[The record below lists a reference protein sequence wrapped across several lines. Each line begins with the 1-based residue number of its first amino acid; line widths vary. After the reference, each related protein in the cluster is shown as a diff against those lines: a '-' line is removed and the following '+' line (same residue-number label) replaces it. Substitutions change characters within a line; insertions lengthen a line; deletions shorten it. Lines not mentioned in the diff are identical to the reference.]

1 MKILIAP
8 NSFKECADATQ
19 IAELF
24 VASLSKRKDYHLF
37 PKPISDGGDGF
48 VKVSEK
54 NFSLAKIKY
63 QLPNY
68 SGKNKIIC
76 ETGYNQKEKT
86 LYIESAKIIG
96 LNQIPLK
103 DRHPLLLNS
112 AAMGILIKKII
123 RDIAKGKLQIEKL
136 IIGIG
141 GTGINDLGIGM
152 LSELGL
158 RLVARNGEILKPLPV
173 NFNVVTNIIWKKPTL
188 PFKIEL
194 IADVNN
200 PLLGSKG
207 SSYIFGGQKGLTLSE
222 MKIADSGF
230 SNIIK
235 ISERE
240 KIIKKVKKISGA
252 GGGLAAGFQLFLNA
266 RIMHSD
272 KFIFN
277 KLNINRGTKYNAV
290 ITAEGAFDEQSF
302 MNKGTG
308 SIIKKFGGLKTNVFL
323 VCGIIDKK
331 VLKRLPKNVFPIEL
345 SSYFKTPKESII
357 KYKQGIELA
366 CREIEKIIDIKTK

>member
-19 IAELF
+19 IAELLI
-24 VASLSKRKDYHLF
+24 ASLSKRKDYRLF
-37 PKPISDGGDGF
+37 SKPISDGGDGF
-48 VKVSEK
+48 VKVAEK
-54 NFSLAKIKY
+54 NFSLRKIKY

-68 SGKNKIIC
+68 LGNDKIIC

-86 LYIESAKIIG
+86 LFIESANIIG

-103 DRHPLLLNS
+103 HRHPLFLNS
-112 AAMGILIKKII
+112 SAMGILVKKII
-123 RDIAKGKLQIEKL
+123 QDIAKGKLQIEKL

-158 RLVARNGEILKPLPV
+158 RLVDRNGKILKPLPV
-173 NFNVVTNIIWKKPTL
+173 NFNVVTNIIWKKPTF

-200 PLLGSKG
+200 PLIGSKG

-230 SNIIK
+230 SNILNIAEK
-235 ISERE
+235 E
-240 KIIKKVKKISGA
+240 KIIKHVKNISGA
-252 GGGLAAGFQLFLNA
+252 GGGLAAGFQFFLDA
-266 RIMHSD
+266 RIINSD
-272 KFIFN
+272 RFIFN
-277 KLNINRGTKYNAV
+277 QLKIYKSAKYDV
-290 ITAEGAFDEQSF
+290 IITAEGAFDEQSF

-308 SIIKKFGGLKTNVFL
+308 SVIKKFGGLKTKIFL
-323 VCGIIDKK
+323 VCGILDKR

-345 SSYFKTPKESII
+345 SSYFKNTKESIK
-357 KYKQGIELA
+357 KYKKGIELA
-366 CREIEKIIDIKTK
+366 CREIEKIIEI